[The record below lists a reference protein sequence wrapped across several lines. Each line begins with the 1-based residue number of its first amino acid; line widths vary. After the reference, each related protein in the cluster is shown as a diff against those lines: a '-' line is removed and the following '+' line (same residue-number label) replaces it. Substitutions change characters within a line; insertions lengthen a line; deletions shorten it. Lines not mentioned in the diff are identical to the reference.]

1 MSKDILLLDPITG
14 QASCRS
20 DLAAIVDQSTI
31 VGTGQSPTPFTVNT
45 ATMATQL
52 AGKGL
57 TVVDGK
63 LTAAAAAASSVS
75 ATVPAGAVEG
85 DIWHTTLS
93 TTAPY
98 AKASTYA
105 FIGGQWLFISGYAS
119 AEASVAVNVSGI
131 GTPVSQAVDT
141 GTLVINTLNA
151 SSTVNTIT
159 IPADGVYETHMQLNP
174 GTTCTSASNVAQF
187 GYGLRIFANGSEVFS
202 NFTPLNAL
210 NTSGYSG
217 GSWGSAMQCSN
228 TAFFY
233 AGTTIRF
240 EIYAS
245 NCTIVG
251 GVNARVSFRSRG
263 GL

>member
-1 MSKDILLLDPITG
+1 MPKDILLLDPTTG

-31 VGTGQSPTPFTVNT
+31 IGTGQAPTPFTVNT
-45 ATMATQL
+45 ATVSTQL

-57 TVVDGK
+57 TVVGGK
-63 LTAAAAAASSVS
+63 LTAASSRLS
-75 ATVPAGAVEG
+75 ATAPAWAVEG

-105 FIGGQWLFISGYAS
+105 FIGGQWVFISGYAN
-119 AEASVAVNVSGI
+119 AEASAAVNVSGI
-131 GTPVSQAVDT
+131 GTQVSQAVDT
-141 GTLVINTLNA
+141 GTLVINTLNS

-159 IPADGVYETHMQLNP
+159 IPADGVYETHIQLNP
-174 GTTCTSASNVAQF
+174 GTTCTSASGVGQF

-202 NFTPLNAL
+202 NSTPLNAL
-210 NTSGYSG
+210 NTAGYSG
-217 GSWGSAMQCSN
+217 GTWGAGMQCSN

-233 AGTTIRF
+233 AGTTISF

-245 NCTIVG
+245 NCNIVG
-251 GVNARVSFRSRG
+251 GANARVSLRARG